1 MLFVLVAAL
10 LAGGSVVAHLR
21 AQGKPNAVVE
31 RPATIQQLKP
41 DLYFVAG
48 TGGNV
53 AAYVTSEGVILID
66 DMYERNYAGIVEQ
79 VRTVTP
85 LPIRYVL
92 NTHHHSD
99 HAGGNVG
106 AVADKIT
113 IVAHDNVFKNMVQV
127 KQRQLVDADRP
138 ANVGLPTITY
148 AQDTKVHLGGKEVRA
163 AYYGRGHTNGDSVIY
178 FPAERV
184 VHTGDLFLK
193 RVAPEFTPYFD
204 YNAGGSMLEQVTV
217 MDRILALDFDTAIPG
232 HGPVSTRADVEKWRT
247 DLIALRDRLRGMLK
261 QGASKADLEKVLIAD
276 YKWPAGGLALGQ
288 LDALIAEIRQ

>member
-10 LAGGSVVAHLR
+10 LAGGSVVARLR

-66 DMYERNYAGIVEQ
+66 DMYERNYAEIVQQ

-85 LPIRYVL
+85 LPVRYVL
-92 NTHHHSD
+92 NTHHHGD

-113 IVAHDNVFKNMVQV
+113 VIAHDNVLNNMIRL
-127 KQRQLVDADRP
+127 KQRGMP
-138 ANVGLPTITY
+138 SITY

-163 AYYGRGHTNGDSVIY
+163 AFYGRGHTNGDSVIY

-193 RVAPEFTPYFD
+193 RVAPEFTPFFD
-204 YNAGGSMLEQVTV
+204 YANGGSMVEQVTV

-232 HGPVSTRADVEKWRT
+232 HGPVSTRADVEKWRA
-247 DLIALRDRLRGMLK
+247 DLVALRDRLRGMLK
-261 QGASKADLEKVLIAD
+261 QGASKGDLEKVLIAD

>member
-21 AQGKPNAVVE
+21 AQGKPNAIVE

-66 DMYERNYAGIVEQ
+66 DMYERNYAEIVQQ

-92 NTHHHSD
+92 NTHHHGD

-113 IVAHDNVFKNMVQV
+113 VIAHDNVLNNMIRL
-127 KQRQLVDADRP
+127 KQRGMP
-138 ANVGLPTITY
+138 SITY
-148 AQDTKVHLGGKEVRA
+148 AQDTKVHLGGREVRA

-193 RVAPEFTPYFD
+193 RVAPEFTPFFD
-204 YNAGGSMLEQVTV
+204 YANGGSMVEQVTV

-232 HGPVSTRADVEKWRT
+232 HGPVSTRADVEKWRA
-247 DLIALRDRLRGMLK
+247 DLIALRDRLLGMLK

>member
-66 DMYERNYAGIVEQ
+66 DMYERNYAEIVQQ

-92 NTHHHSD
+92 NTHHHGD

-113 IVAHDNVFKNMVQV
+113 VIAHDNVLNNMIRL
-127 KQRQLVDADRP
+127 KQRGMP
-138 ANVGLPTITY
+138 SITY

-193 RVAPEFTPYFD
+193 RVAPEFTPFFD
-204 YNAGGSMLEQVTV
+204 YANGGSMVEQVTV

-232 HGPVSTRADVEKWRT
+232 HGPVSTRADVEKWRA

>member
-66 DMYERNYAGIVEQ
+66 DMYERNYAEIVQQ

-92 NTHHHSD
+92 NTHHHGD

-113 IVAHDNVFKNMVQV
+113 VIAHDNVLNNMTRL
-127 KQRQLVDADRP
+127 KQRGMP
-138 ANVGLPTITY
+138 SITY

-193 RVAPEFTPYFD
+193 RVAPEFTPFFD
-204 YNAGGSMLEQVTV
+204 YANGGSMVEQVTV

-232 HGPVSTRADVEKWRT
+232 HGPVSTRADVEKWRA

>member
-66 DMYERNYAGIVEQ
+66 DMYERNYAEIVQQ

-92 NTHHHSD
+92 NTHHHGD

-113 IVAHDNVFKNMVQV
+113 VIAHDNVLNNMIRL
-127 KQRQLVDADRP
+127 KQRGMP
-138 ANVGLPTITY
+138 SITY

-163 AYYGRGHTNGDSVIY
+163 AFYGRGHTNGDSVIY

-193 RVAPEFTPYFD
+193 RVAPEFTPFFD
-204 YNAGGSMLEQVTV
+204 YANGGSMVEQVTV

-232 HGPVSTRADVEKWRT
+232 HGPVSTRADVEKWRA

>member
-1 MLFVLVAAL
+1 MLLVLTAAL
-10 LAGGSVVAHLR
+10 LAGGSVIAHLR

-53 AAYVTSEGVILID
+53 AAYVTSEGVILVD
-66 DMYERNYAGIVEQ
+66 DMYERNYAEIVQQ
-79 VRTVTP
+79 VHTVTQQ
-85 LPIRYVL
+85 PIRYVL
-92 NTHHHSD
+92 NTHHHGD

-113 IVAHDNVFKNMVQV
+113 VIAHDNVLNNMIRL
-127 KQRQLVDADRP
+127 KQRGMP
-138 ANVGLPTITY
+138 SITY

-163 AYYGRGHTNGDSVIY
+163 AFYGRGHTNGDSVVY

-193 RVAPEFTPYFD
+193 RVAPEFTPFFD
-204 YNAGGSMLEQVTV
+204 FANGGSMLEQVTV

-232 HGPVSTRADVEKWRT
+232 HGPVSTRADVEKWRA
-247 DLIALRDRLRGMLK
+247 DLIALRDRLRAMLK

-276 YKWPAGGLALGQ
+276 YRWPAGGLALGQ

>member
-66 DMYERNYAGIVEQ
+66 DMYERNYAEIVQQ

-92 NTHHHSD
+92 NTHHHGD

-113 IVAHDNVFKNMVQV
+113 VIAHDNVLNNMIRL
-127 KQRQLVDADRP
+127 KQRGMP
-138 ANVGLPTITY
+138 SITY

-193 RVAPEFTPYFD
+193 RVAPEFTPFFD
-204 YNAGGSMLEQVTV
+204 YANGGSMVEQVTV

-232 HGPVSTRADVEKWRT
+232 HGPVSTCADVEKWRA

>member
-1 MLFVLVAAL
+1 M
-10 LAGGSVVAHLR
+10 
-21 AQGKPNAVVE
+21 
-31 RPATIQQLKP
+31 
-41 DLYFVAG
+41 AG

-66 DMYERNYAGIVEQ
+66 DMYERNYAEIVQQ

-92 NTHHHSD
+92 NTHHHGD

-113 IVAHDNVFKNMVQV
+113 VIAHDNVLNNMIRL
-127 KQRQLVDADRP
+127 KQRGMP
-138 ANVGLPTITY
+138 SITY

-163 AYYGRGHTNGDSVIY
+163 AFYGRGHTNGDSVIY

-193 RVAPEFTPYFD
+193 RVAPEFTPFFD
-204 YNAGGSMLEQVTV
+204 FNNGGSMLEQVTV

-232 HGPVSTRADVEKWRT
+232 HGPVSTRADVEKWRAQ
-247 DLIALRDRLRGMLK
+247 LIALRDRLRAMLK

>member
-1 MLFVLVAAL
+1 MLLVLTAAL
-10 LAGGSVVAHLR
+10 LVGGSVIAHLR
-21 AQGKPNAVVE
+21 AQGKPNAVVD

-53 AAYVTSEGVILID
+53 AAYVTSEGVILVD
-66 DMYERNYAGIVEQ
+66 DMYERNYAEIVQQ

-92 NTHHHSD
+92 NTHHHGD

-113 IVAHDNVFKNMVQV
+113 VIAHDNVLNNMIRL
-127 KQRQLVDADRP
+127 KQRGMP
-138 ANVGLPTITY
+138 SITY

-163 AYYGRGHTNGDSVIY
+163 AFYGRGHTNGDSVVY

-193 RVAPEFTPYFD
+193 RVAPEFTPFFD
-204 YNAGGSMLEQVTV
+204 FANGGSMLEQVTV

-232 HGPVSTRADVEKWRT
+232 HGPVSTRADVEKWRA
-247 DLIALRDRLRGMLK
+247 DLVALRDRLRAMLK

-276 YKWPAGGLALGQ
+276 YRWPAGGLALGQ

>member
-66 DMYERNYAGIVEQ
+66 DMYERNYAEIVQQ

-92 NTHHHSD
+92 NTHHHGD

-113 IVAHDNVFKNMVQV
+113 VIAHDNVLNNMTRL
-127 KQRQLVDADRP
+127 KQRGMP
-138 ANVGLPTITY
+138 SITY

-163 AYYGRGHTNGDSVIY
+163 AYYGRGHTNGDSVIH

-193 RVAPEFTPYFD
+193 RVAPEFTPFFD
-204 YNAGGSMLEQVTV
+204 YANGGSMVEQVTV

-232 HGPVSTRADVEKWRT
+232 HGPVSTRADVEKWRA

>member
-66 DMYERNYAGIVEQ
+66 DMYERNYAEIVQQ

-92 NTHHHSD
+92 NTHHHGD

-113 IVAHDNVFKNMVQV
+113 VIAHDNVLNNMIRL
-127 KQRQLVDADRP
+127 KQRGMP
-138 ANVGLPTITY
+138 SITY

-184 VHTGDLFLK
+184 VHTGDLFRK
-193 RVAPEFTPYFD
+193 RVAPEFTPFFD
-204 YNAGGSMLEQVTV
+204 YANGGSMVEQVTV

-232 HGPVSTRADVEKWRT
+232 HGPVSTRADVEKWRA

>member
-66 DMYERNYAGIVEQ
+66 DMYERNYAEIVQQ

-92 NTHHHSD
+92 NTHHHGD

-113 IVAHDNVFKNMVQV
+113 VIAHDNVLNNMIRL
-127 KQRQLVDADRP
+127 KQRGMP
-138 ANVGLPTITY
+138 SITY
-148 AQDTKVHLGGKEVRA
+148 AQDTKVHLGGREVRA

-193 RVAPEFTPYFD
+193 RVAPEFTPFFD
-204 YNAGGSMLEQVTV
+204 YANGGSMVEQVTV

-232 HGPVSTRADVEKWRT
+232 HGPVSTRADVEKWRA